1 MGILQPHVEYPKL
14 AAMPIRKFE
23 NLAPRVARTAYIDE
37 TALVIGN
44 VTLED
49 DVSLWPNVV
58 ARGDVNSI
66 RVGART
72 NVQDGTVLHV
82 SHDSEFAPGGF
93 PLDIG
98 ADITVGHQ
106 AILHGCTIE
115 DRCLV
120 GMAATVMDGA
130 VLRSG
135 VILGAGS
142 LVPPGHELEGGY
154 LWVGSP
160 ARRVRPLREH
170 ENAFLD
176 YSAAHYVELKNRH
189 MTGG

>member
-1 MGILQPHVEYPKL
+1 MT
-14 AAMPIRKFE
+14 IRKFADVSPRISSSAYVDE
-23 NLAPRVARTAYIDE
+23 NAV
-37 TALVIGN
+37 VIGD

-66 RVGART
+66 HVEART
-72 NVQDGTVLHV
+72 NIQDGTILHV

-93 PLDIG
+93 PLLVG
-98 ADITVGHQ
+98 ADVTVVHQ

-115 DRCLV
+115 DGCLI

-130 VLRSG
+130 VIRSG
-135 VILGAGS
+135 AIVGAGS
-142 LVPPGHELEGGY
+142 LVPPGHDLEGGY

-160 ARRVRPLREH
+160 ARRVRPLRDSEVG
-170 ENAFLD
+170 FLH
-176 YSAAHYVELKNRH
+176 YSAGHYVDLKNRY
-189 MTGG
+189 MNEC

>member
-1 MGILQPHVEYPKL
+1 MCTLQPHVESPKL
-14 AAMPIRKFE
+14 AGMSIRNFE
-23 NLAPRVARTAYIDE
+23 NTAPRIAKTAYVDA
-37 TALVIGN
+37 TALVIGH
-44 VTLED
+44 VTLEE

-82 SHDSEFAPGGF
+82 SHDSEFARGGF

-160 ARRVRPLREH
+160 ARRVRPLREQ
-170 ENAFLD
+170 ETAFLD
-176 YSAAHYVELKNRH
+176 YSAGHYVELKNRH
-189 MTGG
+189 MAGG

>member
-1 MGILQPHVEYPKL
+1 VS
-14 AAMPIRKFE
+14 IRTFE
-23 NLAPRVARTAYIDE
+23 NITPQIADSAYVDE
-37 TALVIGN
+37 TALVIGA
-44 VTLED
+44 VRIGA
-49 DVSLWPNVV
+49 DVSLWPKVV
-58 ARGDVNSI
+58 ARGDVNTI
-66 RVGART
+66 EIGART
-72 NVQDGTVLHV
+72 NIQDGTILHV

-93 PLDIG
+93 PLSIG

-135 VILGAGS
+135 SILGAGS
-142 LVPPGHELEGGY
+142 LVPPGRELEGGF

-160 ARRVRPLREH
+160 ARKVRPLRKE
-170 ENAFLD
+170 EEAFLD
-176 YSAAHYVELKNRH
+176 YSARHYVELKNRH
-189 MTGG
+189 RAGT